1 MEKITLHL
9 KYKEPIHING
19 FVVENDTITFGSV
32 EELNKY
38 INGEAAYDILDDSVI
53 KKDNELLLYAKDEK
67 GNVIW
72 EMKNQQKETQKN
84 EIMTYGGLDY
94 DVIDRWQDSIGTYVV
109 GQLIADDGVWYT
121 AKVTDITEQ
130 FHGEYEYEFG
140 NDRPSHSDVEDIHL
154 AHISEID
161 IDRHEAEFGA
171 DGSRTFP
178 GLNDEETT
186 QHVRRKCR

>member
-38 INGEAAYDILDDSVI
+38 INGEAAYNILDDSVI
-53 KKDNELLLYAKDEK
+53 KKDNEILLYAENDK
-67 GNVIW
+67 GDAVWRKAEYIP
-72 EMKNQQKETQKN
+72 EMKFCT
-84 EIMTYGGLDY
+84 ITYGGFDY

-109 GQLIADDGVWYT
+109 GKLIADDGIWYA
-121 AKVTDITEQ
+121 AKVTDTTEQ
-130 FHGEYEYEFG
+130 HGEYEYEFG
-140 NDRPSHSDVEDIHL
+140 NDRPSHNDVEDIHL

-171 DGSRTFP
+171 DGSRAFP

-186 QHVRRKCR
+186 QHVKRKCR